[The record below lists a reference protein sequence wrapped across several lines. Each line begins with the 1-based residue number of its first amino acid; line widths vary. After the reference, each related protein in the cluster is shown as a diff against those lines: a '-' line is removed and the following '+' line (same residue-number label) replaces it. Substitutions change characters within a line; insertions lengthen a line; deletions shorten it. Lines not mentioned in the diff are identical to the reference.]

1 VLGRAL
7 TTLARARARLG
18 SAAPPRGE
26 LIARHVAGRSFVDV
40 GCMWTVHGALCF
52 AAEEAGAA
60 SVTGVDVMAPT
71 ERFEDERR
79 RRGSHVRFVQGDVH
93 DPATIAAV
101 GRHDVVWCSG
111 VLYHAPHPLLTL
123 SRLRELTAGTL
134 LLATETVAETP
145 GRLRPVV
152 LGHLAVGPA
161 LDADAQRL
169 YGARGAPH
177 AAARHRRGAVAR
189 RRQSGLPS
197 GRWKVNR
204 IGGMW
209 FFFFGRRPTGYPALP
224 GRRASAD
231 AAPASCCRA
240 CGSTVPLAS
249 ACEALL
255 FFLPNMRSTPCLS
268 VWPSLPALARARYR
282 LKTHNT

>member
-1 VLGRAL
+1 MLGRAL

-145 GRLRPVV
+145 GRHRTCVVAPDRDAHPNARPPAGPDAGYGPWYWGISPSALRSMLTLSGFTV
-152 LGHLAVGPA
+152 LEE
-161 LDADAQRL
+161 
-169 YGARGAPH
+169 
-177 AAARHRRGAVAR
+177 HRTPLHVTVVAR
-189 RRQSGLPS
+189 
-197 GRWKVNR
+197 
-204 IGGMW
+204 
-209 FFFFGRRPTGYPALP
+209 
-224 GRRASAD
+224 
-231 AAPASCCRA
+231 
-240 CGSTVPLAS
+240 
-249 ACEALL
+249 
-255 FFLPNMRSTPCLS
+255 
-268 VWPSLPALARARYR
+268 
-282 LKTHNT
+282 